1 MTRGRGVLAF
11 DPGVSGGW
19 AWLAPNSDEISVHS
33 WRTETEFLDFME
45 PINPAGYTAVVEDVP
60 AYVSSMTSNA
70 SSFKLG
76 YNFGFLVGAL
86 RARRFPVELVKPRE
100 WQKGLRGLKPKMG
113 YTDRKRTIKDNAARL
128 YPDIKVTNANADAVM
143 ILDWKLKGD
152 GNG

>member
-1 MTRGRGVLAF
+1 MTSGRGLLAF

-19 AWLAPNSDEISVHS
+19 AWLAPSSDDMSVYA
-33 WRTETEFLDFME
+33 WRTETEFLEFLD

-128 YPDIKVTNANADAVM
+128 YPGLKITNANADAVM
-143 ILDWKLKGD
+143 IMDWKLNRD
-152 GNG
+152 A

>member
-1 MTRGRGVLAF
+1 MEVYA
-11 DPGVSGGW
+11 
-19 AWLAPNSDEISVHS
+19 
-33 WRTETEFLDFME
+33 WRTEAEFLEFLE

-60 AYVSSMTSNA
+60 AFVSSVTSNA

-86 RARRFPVELVKPRE
+86 RAKRFPVELVKPRE

-128 YPDIKVTNANADAVM
+128 YPGLRVTNATADAVM
-143 ILDWKLKGD
+143 IMDWKLNRD
-152 GNG
+152 A

>member
-1 MTRGRGVLAF
+1 MTSGRGLLAF

-19 AWLAPNSDEISVHS
+19 AWLVPNSADMSVYA
-33 WRTETEFLDFME
+33 WRTETEFLEFLD
-45 PINPAGYTAVVEDVP
+45 PINPAGYTAIVEDVP

-128 YPDIKVTNANADAVM
+128 YPGLKITNANADAVM
-143 ILDWKLKGD
+143 IMDWKLNRD
-152 GNG
+152 A

>member
-1 MTRGRGVLAF
+1 MTSGRGLLAF

-19 AWLAPNSDEISVHS
+19 AWLSPNSDDMSVYA
-33 WRTETEFLDFME
+33 WRTETEFLEFLD
-45 PINPAGYTAVVEDVP
+45 PINPAGYTAIVEDVP

-128 YPDIKVTNANADAVM
+128 YPGLKITNANADAVM
-143 ILDWKLKGD
+143 IMDWKLNRD
-152 GNG
+152 A

>member
-1 MTRGRGVLAF
+1 MSSGRGLLSF

-19 AWLAPNSDEISVHS
+19 AWLAPNSTDMEVYA
-33 WRTETEFLDFME
+33 WRTETEFLEFLN

-60 AYVSSMTSNA
+60 AFVSSVTSNA

-86 RARRFPVELVKPRE
+86 RAKRFPVELVKPRE

-128 YPDIKVTNANADAVM
+128 YPGLRVTNANADAVM
-143 ILDWKLKGD
+143 IMDWRLNRD
-152 GNG
+152 A

>member
-1 MTRGRGVLAF
+1 MSSSQGLLSF

-19 AWLAPNSDEISVHS
+19 AWLAPNSDAMSVYS
-33 WRTETEFLDFME
+33 WRTETEFLEFLD
-45 PINPAGYTAVVEDVP
+45 PINPVGYTAVVEDVP

-86 RARRFPVELVKPRE
+86 RAKRFPVELVKPRE
-100 WQKGLRGLKPKMG
+100 WQKGMRGLKPKMG

-128 YPDIKVTNANADAVM
+128 YPALKVTNANADAVM
-143 ILDWKLKGD
+143 IMDWKLNRD
-152 GNG
+152 A